1 MGAEVTGAFDA
12 ADAFEAETIPD
23 AYGRGIGLVNKVKDG
38 VCVTLEDGEDS
49 EHVFC
54 STSLSVFEVVGK
66 AGISC
71 SYYENEKRMKRERK

>member
-12 ADAFEAETIPD
+12 ADAFEAETVPD

-49 EHVFC
+49 EHVFVQQVYRR
-54 STSLSVFEVVGK
+54 LK
-66 AGISC
+66 WW
-71 SYYENEKRMKRERK
+71 EKQEYLAHIMRMKRE